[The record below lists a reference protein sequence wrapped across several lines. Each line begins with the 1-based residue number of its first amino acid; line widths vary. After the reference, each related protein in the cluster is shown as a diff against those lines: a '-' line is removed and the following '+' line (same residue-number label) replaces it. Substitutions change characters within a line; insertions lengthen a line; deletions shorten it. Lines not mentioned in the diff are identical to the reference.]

1 MTKSTLLIFLFCAP
15 ILWAQHQLRAT
26 FSPKEDFD
34 TAILYKITP
43 QNLIYTAHAKMDP
56 EGQFHIPLD
65 STVTAGMYRLVYAL
79 PQEVYNFDL
88 LYNGKEDIELKFN
101 QDTGVEYLASK
112 ENKVLNAYYGALAE
126 IGQNIGKAYRQKP
139 LDSVALLQLFDA
151 QKTTQAQFEKQSK
164 NLMVHEFIR
173 ANKRYVPKHIDSLDR
188 YISKVKA
195 YYFTA
200 VDFQNPLLQASNFFS
215 EHAINYV
222 FGLGSSALTE
232 EMLKENINALEHI
245 IKNKAPKEIYYE
257 IFKVL
262 RLQMIEANYEQ
273 LALYISNHILMPIAV
288 ALNDHEGIQA
298 MRDFERTAL
307 GALAPNFDVEETLPG
322 KSAKTLHDL
331 KGSSSYILMFW
342 SSSCSHCVDELP
354 VIHQWMS
361 QTSNKTISVVAVG
374 LEDEA
379 YNWNRM
385 KYDMPNFTHV
395 LALGKWEHPLVPQY
409 NISATPHYLVLDKDK
424 VIVAKPQNL
433 EELQSFIQK

>member
-65 STVTAGMYRLVYAL
+65 STATAGMYRLVYAL

-101 QDTGVEYLASK
+101 QDTGVEYMASE
-112 ENKVLNAYYGALAE
+112 ENLLLNAYYSALAE

-139 LDSVALLQLFDA
+139 LDSVALLQLFET
-151 QKTTQAQFEKQSK
+151 QKTTQAQFEKQSQ

-173 ANKRYVPKHIDSLDR
+173 ANKRYVPKHIVSLDR
-188 YISKVKA
+188 YIANVKTH
-195 YYFTA
+195 YFDA

-257 IFKVL
+257 IFKVF

-288 ALNDHEGIQA
+288 ALNDVEGIQA

-307 GALAPNFDVEETLPG
+307 GALAPNFDLEEKLAG
-322 KSAKTLHDL
+322 KNTKTLYDL
-331 KGSSSYILMFW
+331 KGSSSYILIFW

-361 QTSNKTISVVAVG
+361 QTPNKTISVVAVG

-379 YNWNRM
+379 YTWNRM
-385 KYDMPNFTHV
+385 KYDMPSFTHV
-395 LALGKWEHPLVPQY
+395 LALGKWEHPLVR
-409 NISATPHYLVLDKDK
+409 
-424 VIVAKPQNL
+424 
-433 EELQSFIQK
+433 